1 MLKVQRHQ
9 GYIKDLADLLEND
22 PELSGEIERR
32 IVWFRKNS
40 DDTRLDDHELDKRMK
55 GNWAFSITGDIRI
68 VYKWL
73 GKNEVRFLAIGG
85 HIKVY
90 NNRTRLSS

>member
-9 GYIKDLADLLEND
+9 GYIEDLANLLEND
-22 PELSGEIERR
+22 PELSKEVERR
-32 IVWFRKNS
+32 IEWFRKNK
-40 DDTRLDDHELDKRMK
+40 DDTRLDNHELDKKMK

-73 GKNEVRFLAIGG
+73 GKKEVRFLAIGG
-85 HIKVY
+85 HKKVY
-90 NNRTRLSS
+90 KN